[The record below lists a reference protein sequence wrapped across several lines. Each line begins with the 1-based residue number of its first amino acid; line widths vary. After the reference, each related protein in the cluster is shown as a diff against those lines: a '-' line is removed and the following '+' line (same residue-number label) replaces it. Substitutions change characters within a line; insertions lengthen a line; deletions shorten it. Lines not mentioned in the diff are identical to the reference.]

1 MSLIIPTQTCYG
13 GKNQTSDDVPGIA
26 PGAWEAVHCYKNL
39 ALVITITQYWLHSQY
54 FWNVIRCLVAWLSS
68 GLSSSEIPTS
78 SSPLLPAVWAA
89 SHTEATRKG
98 NSKALSTYCGPVAT
112 LGVFLFLLRK
122 ARHSVSLLLVPQ
134 CFRKGSSFEAGSA
147 FPVLLSFPGLEPGA
161 SMACLTPNPCSPRR
175 TAGPILWRCR
185 GEGVCWSL
193 TSRKI

>member
-98 NSKALSTYCGPVAT
+98 NSKALTEHLLWPGCHTRCLPLSTAEGPPFCELALGTPMFQKREQLQGRKCLSCVAQLPRT
-112 LGVFLFLLRK
+112 RAGCKHGV
-122 ARHSVSLLLVPQ
+122 SDSQPM
-134 CFRKGSSFEAGSA
+134 
-147 FPVLLSFPGLEPGA
+147 LSPPHRRAHPLE
-161 SMACLTPNPCSPRR
+161 M
-175 TAGPILWRCR
+175 
-185 GEGVCWSL
+185 
-193 TSRKI
+193 